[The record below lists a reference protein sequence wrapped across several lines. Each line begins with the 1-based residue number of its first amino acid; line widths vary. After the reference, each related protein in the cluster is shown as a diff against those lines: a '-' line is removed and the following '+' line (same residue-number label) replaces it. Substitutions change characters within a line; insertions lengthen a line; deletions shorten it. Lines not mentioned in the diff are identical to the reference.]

1 MAGDL
6 NFPDVITIPDDPL
19 VTAAG
24 GVTPTKFNKSQKL
37 SGGTHG
43 QLMARDTG
51 VTNGFSLTSTPAA
64 AAIVFPLTVPVG
76 TPANG
81 SFWVED
87 DGTTVTFYVKR
98 ADGSL
103 VSLVIA

>member
-51 VTNGFSLTSTPAA
+51 VTNGFSLTSTPTATML
-64 AAIVFPLTVPVG
+64 IFPLNTDPLTLPVG
-76 TPANG
+76 AMT
-81 SFWVED
+81 VVD
-87 DGTTVTFYVKR
+87 DGTSLTLYIKR
-98 ADGSL
+98 LDSSL
-103 VSLVIA
+103 VSLVVA